1 MDKVGQ
7 VPDRYLS
14 EEQRLMRAT
23 CREYVDEVVRPFI
36 AANREREWLFDPD
49 QRLPAEILRE
59 ADRTGLRGLG
69 VPDQYGGVGLDPAS
83 EAQTFSIIATE
94 IARGDSGL
102 ADKLVQNWK
111 ISVRHEAHCYIARPA
126 GMDWRRCLWI

>member
-1 MDKVGQ
+1 MDKIGQ

-14 EEQRLMRAT
+14 EEQRLMRHT
-23 CREYVDEVVRPFI
+23 CRRYVDEVVRPFI
-36 AANREREWLFDPD
+36 AADREREWLFDPD

-69 VPDQYGGVGLDPAS
+69 VPDRYGGVGLEAAT

-94 IARGDSGL
+94 IGRASCRERVLTG
-102 ADKLVQNWK
+102 V
-111 ISVRHEAHCYIARPA
+111 
-126 GMDWRRCLWI
+126 